1 MQAQGKKHQAQ
12 ERPDVLHFDKDTRAS
27 VREVPG
33 PTPVQETKEQQTSEQ
48 KTSEQQ
54 TSEQQTPEQQTPE
67 QQTPEQQTPELS
79 RLQLQL
85 DKTNDRLLRLQA
97 EFDNY
102 RKRTAKERLELILT
116 ASEDVIKGMLPV
128 LDDCQRA
135 LRTLEKLE
143 NADPVSV
150 EGVNLIY
157 SKLLTYL
164 QGRGL
169 KIIESKGKSLDTD
182 FHCAVAKT
190 PVKDKKLKGK
200 IVDVVLEGY
209 TLNGK
214 VIRFANVVVG
224 E

>member
-1 MQAQGKKHQAQ
+1 MQADKRKHQAQ
-12 ERPDVLHFDKDTRAS
+12 EGPDVPHVEERDNVSGANGQAPAQ
-27 VREVPG
+27 EEPG
-33 PTPVQETKEQQTSEQ
+33 TGIAQAEETPDVNKLKEQ
-48 KTSEQQ
+48 
-54 TSEQQTPEQQTPE
+54 
-67 QQTPEQQTPELS
+67 
-79 RLQLQL
+79 L
-85 DKTNDRLLRLQA
+85 DQTNDRLLRLHA

-102 RKRTAKERLELILT
+102 RKRTAKERLDLVLT

-169 KIIESKGKSLDTD
+169 KIIEDKGKSLDTD

-190 PVKDKKLKGK
+190 PVKEKKLKGK
-200 IVDVVLEGY
+200 IVDVVMEGY

>member
-1 MQAQGKKHQAQ
+1 MQADKRKHQAQ
-12 ERPDVLHFDKDTRAS
+12 EGPDVPHVEERDNVSGANGQAPAQ
-27 VREVPG
+27 EEPG
-33 PTPVQETKEQQTSEQ
+33 TGIAQAEETPDVNKLKEQ
-48 KTSEQQ
+48 
-54 TSEQQTPEQQTPE
+54 
-67 QQTPEQQTPELS
+67 
-79 RLQLQL
+79 L
-85 DKTNDRLLRLQA
+85 DQTNDRLLRLHA

-102 RKRTAKERLELILT
+102 RKRTAKERLDLVLT

-169 KIIESKGKSLDTD
+169 KIIEAKGKPLDTD

-190 PVKDKKLKGK
+190 PVKEKKLKGK

>member
-1 MQAQGKKHQAQ
+1 MQADKKKHQAQ
-12 ERPDVLHFDKDTRAS
+12 EGPDVPHCEERDNVSGANGQAPAQ
-27 VREVPG
+27 EEPG
-33 PTPVQETKEQQTSEQ
+33 TGIAQAEETPDVNKLKEQ
-48 KTSEQQ
+48 
-54 TSEQQTPEQQTPE
+54 
-67 QQTPEQQTPELS
+67 
-79 RLQLQL
+79 L
-85 DKTNDRLLRLQA
+85 DQTNDRLLRLHA

-102 RKRTAKERLELILT
+102 RKRTAKERLDLVLT

-169 KIIESKGKSLDTD
+169 KIIEAKGKPLDTD

-190 PVKDKKLKGK
+190 PVKEKKLKGK
-200 IVDVVLEGY
+200 IVDVVMEGY

>member
-1 MQAQGKKHQAQ
+1 MQADKKKHQAQ
-12 ERPDVLHFDKDTRAS
+12 EGPDVPHVEERDNVSGANGQAPAQ
-27 VREVPG
+27 EEPG
-33 PTPVQETKEQQTSEQ
+33 TGIAQAEETPDVNKLKEQ
-48 KTSEQQ
+48 
-54 TSEQQTPEQQTPE
+54 
-67 QQTPEQQTPELS
+67 
-79 RLQLQL
+79 L
-85 DKTNDRLLRLQA
+85 DQTNDRLLRLHA

-102 RKRTAKERLELILT
+102 RKRTAKERLDLVLT
-116 ASEDVIKGMLPV
+116 ASEDVIKCMLPV

-169 KIIESKGKSLDTD
+169 KIIEAKGKPLDTD

-190 PVKDKKLKGK
+190 PVKEKKLKGK
-200 IVDVVLEGY
+200 IVDVVMEGY

>member
-1 MQAQGKKHQAQ
+1 MQADKRKHQAQ
-12 ERPDVLHFDKDTRAS
+12 EGPDVPHVEERDNVSGANGQAPAQ
-27 VREVPG
+27 EEPG
-33 PTPVQETKEQQTSEQ
+33 TGIAQAEETPDVNKLKEQ
-48 KTSEQQ
+48 
-54 TSEQQTPEQQTPE
+54 
-67 QQTPEQQTPELS
+67 
-79 RLQLQL
+79 L
-85 DKTNDRLLRLQA
+85 DQTNDRLLRLHA

-102 RKRTAKERLELILT
+102 RKRTAKERLDLVLT

-169 KIIESKGKSLDTD
+169 KIIEAKGKPLDTD

-190 PVKDKKLKGK
+190 PVKEKKLKGK
-200 IVDVVLEGY
+200 IVDVVMEGY

>member
-1 MQAQGKKHQAQ
+1 MQADKKKHQAQ
-12 ERPDVLHFDKDTRAS
+12 EGPDVPHVEERDNVSGANGQAPAQ
-27 VREVPG
+27 EEPG
-33 PTPVQETKEQQTSEQ
+33 TGIAQAEETPDVNKLKEQ
-48 KTSEQQ
+48 
-54 TSEQQTPEQQTPE
+54 
-67 QQTPEQQTPELS
+67 
-79 RLQLQL
+79 L
-85 DKTNDRLLRLQA
+85 DQTNDRLLRLHA

-102 RKRTAKERLELILT
+102 RKRTAKERLDLVLT

-169 KIIESKGKSLDTD
+169 KIIEAKGKPLDTD

-190 PVKDKKLKGK
+190 PVKEKKLKGK

>member
-1 MQAQGKKHQAQ
+1 MQADKKKHQAQ
-12 ERPDVLHFDKDTRAS
+12 EGPDVPHVEERDNVSGANGQAPAQ
-27 VREVPG
+27 EEPG
-33 PTPVQETKEQQTSEQ
+33 TGIAQAEETPDVNKLKEQ
-48 KTSEQQ
+48 
-54 TSEQQTPEQQTPE
+54 
-67 QQTPEQQTPELS
+67 
-79 RLQLQL
+79 L
-85 DKTNDRLLRLQA
+85 DQTNDRLLRLHA

-102 RKRTAKERLELILT
+102 RKRTAKERLDLVLT

-128 LDDCQRA
+128 LHDCQRA

-169 KIIESKGKSLDTD
+169 KIIEAKGKPLDTD

-190 PVKDKKLKGK
+190 PVKEKKLKGK
-200 IVDVVLEGY
+200 IVDVVMEGY

>member
-1 MQAQGKKHQAQ
+1 MQADKKKHQAQ
-12 ERPDVLHFDKDTRAS
+12 EGPDVPHVEERDNVSGANGQAPAQ
-27 VREVPG
+27 EEPG
-33 PTPVQETKEQQTSEQ
+33 TGIAQAEETPDVNKLKEQ
-48 KTSEQQ
+48 
-54 TSEQQTPEQQTPE
+54 
-67 QQTPEQQTPELS
+67 
-79 RLQLQL
+79 L
-85 DKTNDRLLRLQA
+85 DQTNDRLLRLHA

-102 RKRTAKERLELILT
+102 RKRTAKERLDLVLT

-169 KIIESKGKSLDTD
+169 KIIEAKGKPLDTD

-190 PVKDKKLKGK
+190 PVKEKKLKGK
-200 IVDVVLEGY
+200 IVDVVMEGY

>member
-1 MQAQGKKHQAQ
+1 MQADKKKHQAQ
-12 ERPDVLHFDKDTRAS
+12 EGPDVPHVEERDNVSGANGQAPAQ
-27 VREVPG
+27 EEPG
-33 PTPVQETKEQQTSEQ
+33 TGIAQAEETPDVNKLKEQ
-48 KTSEQQ
+48 
-54 TSEQQTPEQQTPE
+54 
-67 QQTPEQQTPELS
+67 
-79 RLQLQL
+79 L
-85 DKTNDRLLRLQA
+85 DQTNDRLLRLHA

-102 RKRTAKERLELILT
+102 RKRTAKERLDLVLT

>member
-1 MQAQGKKHQAQ
+1 M
-12 ERPDVLHFDKDTRAS
+12 
-27 VREVPG
+27 
-33 PTPVQETKEQQTSEQ
+33 
-48 KTSEQQ
+48 
-54 TSEQQTPEQQTPE
+54 
-67 QQTPEQQTPELS
+67 
-79 RLQLQL
+79 
-85 DKTNDRLLRLQA
+85 
-97 EFDNY
+97 
-102 RKRTAKERLELILT
+102 
-116 ASEDVIKGMLPV
+116 

-169 KIIESKGKSLDTD
+169 KIIEAKGKPLDTD

-190 PVKDKKLKGK
+190 PVKEKKLKGK
-200 IVDVVLEGY
+200 IVDVVMEGY

>member
-1 MQAQGKKHQAQ
+1 MQADKKKHQAQ
-12 ERPDVLHFDKDTRAS
+12 EGPDVPHVEERDNVSGANGQAPAQ
-27 VREVPG
+27 EEPG
-33 PTPVQETKEQQTSEQ
+33 TGIAQAEETPDVNKLKEQ
-48 KTSEQQ
+48 
-54 TSEQQTPEQQTPE
+54 
-67 QQTPEQQTPELS
+67 
-79 RLQLQL
+79 L
-85 DKTNDRLLRLQA
+85 DQTNDRLLRLHA

-102 RKRTAKERLELILT
+102 RKRTAKERLDMVLT

-169 KIIESKGKSLDTD
+169 KIIEAKGKPLDTD

-190 PVKDKKLKGK
+190 PVKEKKLKGK
-200 IVDVVLEGY
+200 IVDVVMEGY